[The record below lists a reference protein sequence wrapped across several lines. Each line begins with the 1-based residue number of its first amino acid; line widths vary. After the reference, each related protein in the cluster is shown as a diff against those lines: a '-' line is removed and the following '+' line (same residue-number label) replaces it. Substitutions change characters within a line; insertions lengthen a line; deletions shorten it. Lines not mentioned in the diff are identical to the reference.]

1 MAGPPRRLPIRA
13 LLEGQPS
20 LTFALGLSMTTVRK
34 VSLAAVAIV
43 VVLPLAIVV
52 STIAVI
58 RSCSDDGQ
66 RLPMGEDQSWLSARA
81 ARKLCEEFL
90 SKQGYTNAQLES
102 ETAIMQKSWYKF

>member
-1 MAGPPRRLPIRA
+1 
-13 LLEGQPS
+13 
-20 LTFALGLSMTTVRK
+20 MTTVRK

-43 VVLPLAIVV
+43 VVLPLAIVI

-102 ETAIMQKSWYKF
+102 ETAIMQKSWYKFATNGTTAPLTVIVDRKNRAVSWKQ